1 MLFERIIHNLGGDM
15 DSEKSVFMHCG
26 NLMCLIDESKQA
38 LMKIEGDDPKSRF
51 IRRDQHFKSV
61 KLQYDLLAS
70 SSSIA
75 GKPVPSVKPV
85 ALSDYIPIAADA
97 EVVIHEN
104 ERLSKELTSIVEE
117 REKTLHDPR
126 EEQKELEKNVTEL
139 QRKKAELLKELEL
152 VENQLAS
159 TSSRLSV
166 ITKQVKQKEEEFRRQ
181 TESLEMRIAV

>member
-1 MLFERIIHNLGGDM
+1 M

-26 NLMCLIDESKQA
+26 NLMCLINESKQM

-51 IRRDQHFKSV
+51 MRRDQQFKSV

-70 SSSIA
+70 SASIA
-75 GKPVPSVKPV
+75 GKPVPSMKPV
-85 ALSDYIPIAADA
+85 ALTNYITVGADA
-97 EVVIHEN
+97 EAVIHEN
-104 ERLSKELTSIVEE
+104 ERLSRELTSIVEE
-117 REKTLHDPR
+117 REKVLHDPQ
-126 EEQKELEKNVTEL
+126 EEKKELEKSMTDL

-159 TSSRLSV
+159 TSSRLSSLS
-166 ITKQVKQKEEEFRRQ
+166 KEVKEKEEEYRRQ